1 MASAMTAWNVSV
13 VSYGISSKLDASTIP
28 NIDSDT
34 MIPLDRCLLALI
46 DFIIKVLNGTAEA
59 APLLLLL
66 AQSLA
71 HKLGQIV
78 AVRVVTVL
86 LKAWHAVELLF
97 EQIVDLIMVVGERVA
112 GTSFNFY
119 FQTLTYHRLC
129 DDKSF
134 LANLVRLSHSIIFS
148 GLIIKII
155 IKKYSFLL
163 CV

>member
-1 MASAMTAWNVSV
+1 MPTNIASAMIAWNVST
-13 VSYGISSKLDASTIP
+13 VSYGISSKLDASMIP

-34 MIPLDRCLLALI
+34 MIPLDCCLLALI

-86 LKAWHAVELLF
+86 FKAWHVVELLF
-97 EQIVDLIMVVGERVA
+97 EQIVDLVVVIRERVA
-112 GTSFNFY
+112 RTSFNFY
-119 FQTLTYHRLC
+119 FQTLTYH
-129 DDKSF
+129 
-134 LANLVRLSHSIIFS
+134 
-148 GLIIKII
+148 
-155 IKKYSFLL
+155 
-163 CV
+163 